1 MKRLITLLAA
11 AVLLLGLAGC
21 GSPVN
26 YDLPAE
32 PIEFHTVEFTN
43 PDDPEDGYLAI
54 EYKGRSYI
62 PYGTG
67 SVGGKDV
74 GPCLGYIVQEGE
86 VRDGDRIFPLTA
98 DPAENYLAERS
109 VGGFMDQPIFYRA
122 TDTRGRDVDTPRFI
136 ESLEYEYWK

>member
-1 MKRLITLLAA
+1 MKQLLSLLLAA
-11 AVLLLGLAGC
+11 LLLLGLAGC
-21 GSPVN
+21 GTPVN
-26 YDLPAE
+26 YDLPEE
-32 PIEFHTVEFTN
+32 PIEFHTAEFTN

-67 SVGGKDV
+67 SVGGKDL

-86 VRDGDRIFPLTA
+86 QREDDRIFPLTA
-98 DPAENYLAERS
+98 DPAENYLAECS

-136 ESLEYEYWK
+136 ESLEYGFWE

>member
-1 MKRLITLLAA
+1 MKQLLSLLLAA
-11 AVLLLGLAGC
+11 LLLLGLAGC
-21 GSPVN
+21 GTPVN
-26 YDLPAE
+26 YDLPEE

-54 EYKGRSYI
+54 EYKGRCYI

-67 SVGGKDV
+67 SVGGKDL

-86 VRDGDRIFPLTA
+86 QREDDRIFPLTA

-122 TDTRGRDVDTPRFI
+122 TDTRGRDVDTPCFI

>member
-1 MKRLITLLAA
+1 MKQLLSLLLAA
-11 AVLLLGLAGC
+11 LLLLGLAGC

-32 PIEFHTVEFTN
+32 PIEFRTAEFTN

-122 TDTRGRDVDTPRFI
+122 TDTRGRDIDTPRFI
-136 ESLEYEYWK
+136 QSLEYGFWS